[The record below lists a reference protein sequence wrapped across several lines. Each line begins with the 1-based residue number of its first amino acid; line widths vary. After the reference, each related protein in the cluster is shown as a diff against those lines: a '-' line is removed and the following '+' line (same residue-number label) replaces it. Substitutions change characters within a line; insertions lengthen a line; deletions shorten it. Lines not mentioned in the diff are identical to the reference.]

1 MTKSPPE
8 QAESPFVAHLGDIAR
23 RDDRAALAALR
34 RGLAAVPGSVA
45 EMHPCVTPFLPSGT
59 WQWLHEC
66 YYITAALFGLHPDP
80 RGQGNMGQTMRMVS
94 DRAGGASIEQRFVAL
109 LKCHRDDLFDH
120 LRHAVSLAK
129 SKEVP
134 ICWEQLFRDIRNWDS
149 DQQWV
154 QRNWARSFWGSATAA
169 PAVKTNTAA
178 NDLSKGEE
186 A

>member
-1 MTKSPPE
+1 MTNSPPE
-8 QAESPFVAHLGDIAR
+8 QSASPLVAHLRDIAT

-34 RGLAAVPGSVA
+34 RGLGATPGSAA
-45 EMHPCVTPFLPSGT
+45 EMHPFVAPFLPSGP
-59 WQWLHEC
+59 WHWGHDC
-66 YYITAALFGLHPDP
+66 YYITAALFALHPEP
-80 RGQGNMGQTMRMVS
+80 RGQGNMGRTMRLVS
-94 DRAGGASIEQRFVAL
+94 EQAGGGSIEQRFVAL

-134 ICWEQLFRDIRNWDS
+134 VCWDQLFRDIKNWDS

-154 QRNWARSFWGSATAA
+154 QRNWARSFWGAA
-169 PAVKTNTAA
+169 PADKDSETDTTVETLA
-178 NDLSKGEE
+178 KGEQ